1 MTLRD
6 LWRFSLLAALS
17 ALLLAANLQMSFPRR
32 ILRGGTA
39 VVRRSDFAVT
49 VRCGGVLK
57 ADNVKHVR
65 AQMAARVL
73 KKYAKEGSPVKKGE
87 LLLEFDDAD
96 LRQEIAR
103 DQGLLLAARHEYAKA
118 QREVGIQKKLFSYGA
133 IPKKNIEDAVEAQ
146 VRAYAAFAAAQ
157 NTVTDKTKDLGK
169 TKVFSPMDGFL
180 ISDTIKHDPSAALDR
195 DMFTVGTLD
204 AFRAVVNLDEEDLA
218 KITIGQAAQI
228 KVQSFPDT
236 LLSGT
241 VRSVAPK
248 AERADFAKIA
258 VTIDIVDRKGLALE
272 PNLSVEARLESQ
284 RLPNVLTV
292 PVRAVARDGDQ
303 ALAWVVG
310 KWGKSSPRRLV
321 LGPSNEDAVVVVSGL
336 EPDDI
341 VVVSN

>member
-17 ALLLAANLQMSFPRR
+17 ALLLAANLGLAYPRR

-39 VVRRSDFAVT
+39 VVRRSDFAVA
-49 VRCGGVLK
+49 VRCSGVLK
-57 ADNVKHVR
+57 ADNVKHLR

-73 KKYAKEGSPVKKGE
+73 KKYVKEGSPVKKGE

-103 DQGLLLAARHEYAKA
+103 QQGLTLAARQEYLKA
-118 QREVGIQKKLFSYGA
+118 QREVGIQKKLFGYGA
-133 IPKKNIEDAVEAQ
+133 VPKKNIEDAVEAQ
-146 VRAYAAFAAAQ
+146 VRTYAAFMAAQ
-157 NTVTDKTKDLGK
+157 NTVTEKTKDLGK

-180 ISDTIKHDPSAALDR
+180 ISDTIKYDPSAALDK

-204 AFRAVVNLDEEDLA
+204 AFRAVVNLDEEDLS
-218 KITIGQAAQI
+218 KISIGQPAQI

-241 VRSVAPK
+241 VRSLAPK
-248 AERADFAKIA
+248 AERTEFAKIA
-258 VTIDIVDRKGLALE
+258 VTIDILDRKGLSLA

-292 PVRAVARDGDQ
+292 PVRAVARSGDQ
-303 ALAWVVG
+303 AVAWVVG
-310 KWGKSSPRRLV
+310 KWGKTSPRTLV

-336 EPDDI
+336 EAGDI
-341 VVVSN
+341 VVSAN

>member
-17 ALLLAANLQMSFPRR
+17 ALLLAANLGLAYPRR

-39 VVRRSDFAVT
+39 VVRRSDFAVA
-49 VRCGGVLK
+49 VRCSGVLK
-57 ADNVKHVR
+57 ADNVKHLR

-73 KKYAKEGSPVKKGE
+73 KKYVKEGSPVKKGE

-96 LRQEIAR
+96 LRQEISRA
-103 DQGLLLAARHEYAKA
+103 QGQLLAARHDYAKA
-118 QREVGIQKKLFSYGA
+118 QREVAIQKKLFSYGA

-146 VRAYAAFAAAQ
+146 MRAYAALTTAQ
-157 NTVTDKTKDLGK
+157 NTVTEKTKDLGK
-169 TKVFSPMDGFL
+169 TKVYSPMDGFL
-180 ISDTIKHDPSAALDR
+180 ISDAIKYDPSAALDK

-204 AFRAVVNLDEEDLA
+204 AFRAVVNLDEEDLS
-218 KITIGQAAQI
+218 KITIGQAVQI
-228 KVQSFPDT
+228 KVQSFPDV

-258 VTIDIVDRKGLALE
+258 VTIDILDRKGLALE

-310 KWGKSSPRRLV
+310 KWGKSYPRRLV
-321 LGPSNEDAVVVVSGL
+321 LGPSNEEAVVVVSGL
-336 EPDDI
+336 EPDEI
-341 VVVSN
+341 VVLTN